1 MGEGCLRKRKQ
12 EKSRRNWELN
22 GKYSEKHIR
31 MKFFQAEG
39 ETNSEKK
46 KGPRTR

>member
-12 EKSRRNWELN
+12 DKARRNWELN
-22 GKYSEKHIR
+22 GKYSYKHIR
-31 MKFFQAEG
+31 VRVTQT
-39 ETNSEKK
+39 ETEKTEKK